1 MEVVYLKSGIC
12 AFLIS
17 VIFTPFIIR
26 LSHKKGFFASLN
38 HRSSHVNAIPNTGGI
53 ILCFAIIAPLIIFS
67 SYPQQS
73 DFSLLL
79 SAFAVLLITGVID
92 DFNPIPVV
100 FKFLGQFIPAIVIVT
115 SIDERELVIPFIE
128 QFNLPGVFNYL
139 FWIIFIVM
147 SINAF
152 NLIDG
157 IDGLAISLGMTGGV
171 FYLIKFL
178 YLQEANMVI
187 FTISLVGGL
196 AGLLLFN
203 LSRKNKI
210 FIGDTGS
217 LMIGGLLAFFGLKF
231 INISEPGTASNSF
244 FLVIGIIFLPF
255 MDMVRV
261 ALVRIYRGDSPFKA
275 DRNHLHHHVLKMSG
289 RKHIIATGIIVSAQV
304 VIVLLF
310 QAISFQKSFNYLFV
324 IIGASIIYFLVLLA
338 ISNRSVKRKN

>member
-1 MEVVYLKSGIC
+1 MELLYVKSGITAIIITIVC
-12 AFLIS
+12 
-17 VIFTPFIIR
+17 TPFIIR

-38 HRSSHVNAIPNTGGI
+38 HRSSHDNAIPNTGGI

-92 DFNPIPVV
+92 DFNPIPVA

-115 SIDERELVIPFIE
+115 SIDERELVIPFME
-128 QFNLPGVFNYL
+128 QFSLPGVFNYL

-157 IDGLAISLGMTGGV
+157 IDGLAISLGIAGSV
-171 FYLIKFL
+171 FYLIKFIQF
-178 YLQEANMVI
+178 QETNMAI
-187 FTISLVGGL
+187 FAISLTGGL
-196 AGLLLFN
+196 AGLFFFN
-203 LSRKNKI
+203 LSKKNKI

-231 INISEPGTASNSF
+231 ISLSDPETASNSF
-244 FLVIGIIFLPF
+244 FLVIGSIFLPF
-255 MDMVRV
+255 LDMVRV
-261 ALVRIYRGDSPFKA
+261 ALVRIFHGDSPFKA

-289 RKHIIATGIIVSAQV
+289 RNHVIATGIILSAQV
-304 VIVLLF
+304 AIILLF
-310 QAISFQKSFNYLFV
+310 QTISFESSINYLFV
-324 IIGASIIYFLVLLA
+324 IIAAAMIYFVALFT
-338 ISNRSVKRKN
+338 ISKRLKRK